1 MKKRKVVSAF
11 HEVSI
16 VMLVVLLLQAGV
28 FYVIFSQI
36 DVLQM
41 IETSTYSYYSNSLN
55 QSAYRLEKS
64 MVNKWVSKNAIDSFI
79 DVLESQYWSSK
90 LNSKNMEINK
100 NTARNLV
107 HFIENVDAS
116 GCFILINDQMLEGKG
131 EDQIYYIHDTNE
143 GFTNKNNS
151 DITLEL
157 GNFKWATEL
166 GLALGINW
174 SPTISQ
180 GEYQAIDKIKED
192 VLNKY
197 RSVENKTSSRLAYW
211 TSKQDLLNRG
221 ENSFVYVRPI
231 IDKYS
236 KKIYGIL
243 GVEVREALIMDI
255 VESSY
260 LNSEYAS
267 GFAVLRNGELDE
279 NGTNKVAIEAYFGDY
294 IEPVSES
301 ETLSYIKKV
310 NTYFDKGNESEK
322 SLFYVLNK
330 QNKNQNTVY
339 GIENELTIYD
349 KDSYY
354 QDDNWRLVLL
364 LDERNL
370 HYNSIGYRRGIN
382 ISIAISII
390 TAIVLTFIV
399 ANLFTKP
406 VKSLV
411 HEIEEMDRYEQI
423 KFSETGIKEINL
435 LKDKI
440 EELSSDVANTYLQMQ
455 SLLEIIGHGI
465 VIFEEDPDA
474 KTYNRT
480 GRMSILLQNPDL
492 AEKAIKK
499 YSETDYNEMMEKR
512 LDNYHISFVGLEQ
525 IDDDTKI
532 IKFTAKKP
540 SAEPSFFVKYAR
552 KIVDSRV
559 FHVYTDYTEEY
570 LEMVNLEYE
579 KNHDQLT
586 DLLNRSYFRRCVQ
599 ARMSNKPDQK
609 AAMIM
614 WDLDNLKFINDM
626 YGHDWG
632 DQYLRETA
640 SIISLLSMEKA
651 YVSRFAGDEFFVF
664 LNYDEDKDEVRK
676 KVIDIQERLLATKF
690 IVSESEMVK
699 IRASVGICWYPEDG
713 ETYDELYKYADFAM
727 YGAKHSDKG
736 SINEFDKALYEKE
749 YIILSAKEE
758 LNEIIEKK
766 LVDYAFQPIVCTRTG
781 EIYGFEA
788 LMRPK
793 SKILET
799 VSDVMTVAKP
809 QFKLAQIE
817 QLTFE
822 CVLEIMEK
830 RADLLA
836 DKKVFINSIASKTLP
851 PESEKQIEEKLK
863 NYGARLVIEITEDE
877 EISDN
882 SMAVKQGYKN
892 DYACMIAI
900 DDFGSGY
907 STDKTLLKI
916 KPDLIKIDMHLIRNI
931 HVDEEKQQ
939 RFAYLIEYSRLIDAM
954 TIAEGIESREE
965 LDYLIGMGVDY
976 VQGFYIGTPQ
986 LQIGD
991 ISEDKKAEILDLNKK
1006 WHS

>member
-1 MKKRKVVSAF
+1 MIKRKVVSAF
-11 HEVSI
+11 FEVSI

-41 IETSTYSYYSNSLN
+41 IETSTYSYYANSLS
-55 QSAYRLEKS
+55 QSAYRLEKN
-64 MVNKWVSKNAIDSFI
+64 MVNKWASKNAIDTFMDI
-79 DVLESQYWSSK
+79 LERQYWRSK
-90 LNSKNMEINK
+90 LNNEKLKITKSSAN
-100 NTARNLV
+100 NLV
-107 HFIENVDAS
+107 RLVKNVDAS
-116 GCFILINDQMLEGKG
+116 GCFILINDEMLEGKG
-131 EDQIYYIHDTNE
+131 EDQVYFIRDAKVQ
-143 GFTNKNNS
+143 FTNKNNS

-157 GNFKWATEL
+157 GDYKWVTEL
-166 GLALGINW
+166 GLTLGINW
-174 SPTISQ
+174 SPNFSE

-192 VLNKY
+192 LLNKY
-197 RSVENKTSSRLAYW
+197 RTVDNKTSSRLAYW
-211 TSKQDLLNRG
+211 TSRQDLLNTG
-221 ENSFVYVRPI
+221 EKNFVYIYPI

-243 GVEVREALIMDI
+243 GIEVREERIMDI

-267 GFAVLRNGELDE
+267 GFAIVKNSDSDQ
-279 NGTNKVAIEAYFGDY
+279 NNASKVDIQAYFGDH
-294 IEPVSES
+294 IELVSKS
-301 ETLSYIKKV
+301 ETLSYEKAV
-310 NTYFDKGNESEK
+310 NRYFDKGDEAKE
-322 SLFYVLNK
+322 SLFYVLDK
-330 QNKNQNTVY
+330 QDKNQRTVY
-339 GIENELTIYD
+339 GIENKLTIYN
-349 KDSYY
+349 KDSYH
-354 QDDNWRLVLL
+354 QNDNWRLILL

-370 HYNSIGYRRGIN
+370 HYNSIGYRRGMN
-382 ISIAISII
+382 ITIVISII
-390 TAIVLTFIV
+390 TAIILTFIV
-399 ANLFTKP
+399 ANLLTKP

-411 HEIEEMDRYEQI
+411 REIEEMDTHEQI

-465 VIFEEDPDA
+465 VIFEENPTA

-480 GRMSILLQNPDL
+480 GRMSILLQDPDPS
-492 AEKAIKK
+492 EKAIKK
-499 YSETDYNEMMEKR
+499 YSEDDYNEMMERR
-512 LDNYHISFVGLEQ
+512 LSDYHISFVGLEQ
-525 IDDDTKI
+525 IDDETKI
-532 IKFTAKKP
+532 IKFTPKKT
-540 SAEPSFFVKYAR
+540 SEESSFFVKYVR

-559 FHVYTDYTEEY
+559 FHVYTEYTEEY

-579 KNHDQLT
+579 KNHDSLT
-586 DLLNRSYFRRCVQ
+586 DLLNRSYFKRCVEE
-599 ARMSNKPDQK
+599 RLNLHPEQK
-609 AAMIM
+609 AAMVM

-632 DQYLRETA
+632 DQYLRDTA
-640 SIISLLSMEKA
+640 SIISLLNMERA

-664 LNYDEDKDEVRK
+664 LNYNEDRAEVRK
-676 KVIDIQERLLATKF
+676 KVIEIQEKLLATKL
-690 IVSESEMVK
+690 IISDSEMVK

-713 ETYDELYKYADFAM
+713 KTYNELYKYADFAM

-758 LNEIIEKK
+758 LNKIIEKK
-766 LVDYAFQPIVCTRTG
+766 LVDYAFQPIVCTRTA

-793 SKILET
+793 SKILES

-822 CVLEIMEK
+822 CVLDIMDNCTDILE
-830 RADLLA
+830 

-851 PESEKQIEEKLK
+851 QESEKHIKQRLK
-863 NYGARLVIEITEDE
+863 KYGDRIVIEITEDE
-877 EISDN
+877 EINDN

-907 STDKTLLKI
+907 SSDKTLLKI
-916 KPDLIKIDMHLIRNI
+916 RPDIIKIDMHLIRNI
-931 HVDEEKQQ
+931 HIDEEKQQ
-939 RFAYLIEYSRLIDAM
+939 RVAYLIEYSRLIDAM
-954 TIAEGIESREE
+954 TIAEGIESSEE
-965 LDYLIGMGVDY
+965 LDYLISMGVDY
-976 VQGFYIGTPQ
+976 VQGFYICRPRFE
-986 LQIGD
+986 IGD
-991 ISEDKKAEILDLNKK
+991 ISDDKKTEILALNEK
-1006 WHS
+1006 WRS